1 MVSVAPAPRLICIV
15 QLLGFCSGQ
24 CLLLGC
30 PPKLLCLLN
39 PSYLQRGVQISV
51 LPRRLDTYSSSSK
64 FWQPMPWSFPI
75 DYSLSF
81 QAYRFL
87 FPQVDFNFLQQ
98 KLSIATQYTPL
109 LSNRGTLPPSIRVEL
124 SDRDWSLRGF
134 PGSAVVKSPPGNAG
148 DTGSTPDP
156 GRHTT
161 GQLSLGATTTEA
173 HAL

>member
-51 LPRRLDTYSSSSK
+51 LPRSLDTYSSSSE
-64 FWQPMPWSFPI
+64 FWQPMAWSFPT

-87 FPQVDFNFLQQ
+87 SLQVDFNFLQQ
-98 KLSIATQYTPL
+98 KLSIATPYPFNTPL
-109 LSNRGTLPPSIRVEL
+109 FSNRGTLPSSIRVEL
-124 SDRDWSLRGF
+124 SNRNWSLWGF
-134 PGSAVVKSPPGNAG
+134 PGSPVVKNPPGNAG

-161 GQLSLGATTTEA
+161 GQLSL
-173 HAL
+173 